1 MLTDQQRDEF
11 DRFGIVR
18 MPRAITRSATEE
30 MLGIVWN
37 CLRERHHIHR
47 GAPET
52 WPEPQSRSD
61 GGVEQIGGAYRFMG
75 THHLPKSVTFE
86 QVGNAAVC
94 GALDDLL
101 GSANWQRPERWGS
114 LLVTFPESTQRWEVP
129 RSNWHLDFPASRS
142 RPGLVGVRIFT
153 CLAELPAGGGGTV
166 FVAGS
171 HRLVQKAAR
180 DGEHLRSADAR
191 MRLIRAYPW
200 VKALCSRDEKADR
213 VRRFMS
219 KGTIVDGVEVRVVE
233 MIGEAGDVVLV
244 HPMILHAPAMNCS
257 SVPRLVLSATAFRA
271 GVEVV
276 KLYR

>member
-18 MPRAITRSATEE
+18 MPGAVAKSDAEE
-30 MLGIVWN
+30 MLGIVWD
-37 CLRERHHIHR
+37 CLRERYHIHR
-47 GAPET
+47 GVRDT
-52 WPEPQSRSD
+52 WPEPISRSD
-61 GGVEQIGGAYRFMG
+61 GAVEQIGGEHRFLG
-75 THHLPKSVTFE
+75 THHIPKSVTFE

-94 GALDDLL
+94 GAVDNLL
-101 GSANWQRPERWGS
+101 GRGNWQRPERWGS
-114 LLVTFPESTQRWEVP
+114 LLVTFPESTGRWEVP
-129 RSNWHLDFPASRS
+129 RSNWHLDFPASGS
-142 RPGLVGVRIFT
+142 RPGLSGVRIFT
-153 CLAELPAGGGGTV
+153 CLDKLPAGGGGTV

-171 HRLVQKAAR
+171 HRLIQKVAR
-180 DGEHLRSADAR
+180 EGEHLRSADAR

-213 VRRFMS
+213 AHRFMR

-233 MIGEAGDVVLV
+233 MIGEAGDVVLA

-257 SVPRLVLSATAFRA
+257 SVPRFVLSATAFRA